1 MIENDHVSG
10 NINLWRICTS
20 VEMTNL
26 KKLETLLTR
35 TIPDQVQIEKRCYYT
50 FCDCYKS
57 CKIGPV
63 IESVTHLFANNECLS
78 ILWRVYV
85 YC

>member
-10 NINLWRICTS
+10 NINVCRICTS

-26 KKLETLLTR
+26 KKNLETLLTR
-35 TIPDQVQIEKRCYYT
+35 TIQDQVQIEKRCYFT
-50 FCDCYKS
+50 CCDCYKS

-78 ILWRVYV
+78 IL
-85 YC
+85 